1 MKMQKHTVPVMNV
14 SMFVDR
20 FYISTPAVYAACH
33 YITSS
38 TAETLWL
45 INFVCRLRVL
55 TDVQRFC
62 SEEELSHTNLTYS
75 AKNKSRALNRVTNLL
90 KTCVRM

>member
-55 TDVQRFC
+55 TDVQRF
-62 SEEELSHTNLTYS
+62 
-75 AKNKSRALNRVTNLL
+75 LL
-90 KTCVRM
+90 RGGIIPHKPHIQCQK